1 MIWGALADFVPSWDD
16 LDHSDRFYPP
26 IRPILP
32 PSGGRGLLYMKI
44 FYALELPKK
53 YFCVNQ
59 GSFKWDS
66 TYQKDYPHYMIL
78 QTKLQHA
85 GHSNTN
91 VCTGHCFCRHAHLSN
106 QWQFFLSGW
115 LNQPI
120 VSQSSSISC
129 SVDILWMTF
138 PMFISLEISI
148 YIGSLKGCHS
158 LFALFWGH
166 TVNFYFLVSGTF
178 CNGPVV

>member
-1 MIWGALADFVPSWDD
+1 MFKSYTDNLQHKEIDSLVWLFAF
-16 LDHSDRFYPP
+16 
-26 IRPILP
+26 
-32 PSGGRGLLYMKI
+32 M
-44 FYALELPKK
+44 
-53 YFCVNQ
+53 Q

-85 GHSNTN
+85 GHWNTN

-106 QWQFFLSGW
+106 QWQFFLRDW

-138 PMFISLEISI
+138 PMFISLVLIYNFSSLTSYLICIRSYIHKYLVVKMMDKVSI
-148 YIGSLKGCHS
+148 LNSCDKSLR
-158 LFALFWGH
+158 L
-166 TVNFYFLVSGTF
+166 
-178 CNGPVV
+178 